1 MQTFSTL
8 LKDERFGRF
17 IKHRSIVDLQQTL
30 KYVSF
35 AKIQHTFKRRTLYE
49 DRITDHSKRFKDERR
64 GHTNHHVS

>member
-35 AKIQHTFKRRTLYE
+35 TKIQHRLL
-49 DRITDHSKRFKDERR
+49 KDERF
-64 GHTNHHVS
+64 TKTE